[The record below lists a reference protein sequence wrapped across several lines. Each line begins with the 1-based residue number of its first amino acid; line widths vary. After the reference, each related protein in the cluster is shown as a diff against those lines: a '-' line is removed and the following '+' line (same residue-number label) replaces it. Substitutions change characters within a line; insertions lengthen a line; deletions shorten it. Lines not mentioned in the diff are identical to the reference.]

1 MDVADGFGYL
11 PRSHCEK
18 LGKNMSETD
27 IYKNR
32 EVDRSGPSAPH
43 PSKRRRRRSS
53 SRQLFDDTG
62 NRRRR
67 SKNSGFRRLLHLSRK
82 GQNEKKFWWGLLIAT
97 VVVLCFIAIWQF
109 FYLEKVAR
117 EQSKMDEMRVMPQS
131 LNQPESAAE

>member
-1 MDVADGFGYL
+1 MEEGFGYL
-11 PRSHCEK
+11 PRSHREN

-32 EVDRSGPSAPH
+32 EVDRSGPSAPY
-43 PSKRRRRRSS
+43 PSKRRRRRTA

-82 GQNEKKFWWGLLIAT
+82 GKNEKKFWWGLLIAT
-97 VVVLCFIAIWQF
+97 VGVLCIIAIWQF
-109 FYLEKVAR
+109 FYMERIAR
-117 EQSKMDEMRVMPQS
+117 EQSRQDEMRVMPYS
-131 LNQPESAAE
+131 LNKPDSAAESE